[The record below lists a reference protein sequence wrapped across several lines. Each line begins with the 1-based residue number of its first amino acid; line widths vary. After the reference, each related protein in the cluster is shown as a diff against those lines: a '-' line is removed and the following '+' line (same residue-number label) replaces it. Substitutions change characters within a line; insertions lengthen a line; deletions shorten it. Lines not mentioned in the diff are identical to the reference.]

1 MRNPLPLRRSS
12 WRDSLDARG
21 FQDGMVLLLGV
32 LLGLGLAL
40 ALSVWVD

>member
-1 MRNPLPLRRSS
+1 MSLRAPLPLRSSS
-12 WRDSLDARG
+12 WRAALDARG

-40 ALSVWVD
+40 ALDV